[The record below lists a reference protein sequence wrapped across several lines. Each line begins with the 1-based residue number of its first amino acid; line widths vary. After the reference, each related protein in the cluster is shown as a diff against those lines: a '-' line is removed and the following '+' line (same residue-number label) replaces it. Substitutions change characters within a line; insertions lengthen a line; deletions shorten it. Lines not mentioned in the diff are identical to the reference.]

1 MVDYENRVSRRFVE
15 LRKTPLQ
22 FRIFKCIML
31 RNYCMDCC
39 ENLTTSSFQA
49 TLWQYIVWIINLSAI
64 LIYLLKICF

>member
-1 MVDYENRVSRRFVE
+1 MVDYENQVSRRFVE

-31 RNYCMDCC
+31 RNYGIDCF

-49 TLWQYIVWIINLSAI
+49 ILWPYIV
-64 LIYLLKICF
+64 